1 MDLLIQKKI
10 GFIGTGNMAQ
20 AMISSWLTSKTVA
33 PTDILGTNRTEGKLK
48 RLVDEFGII
57 PVANNEEL
65 IEQAEIIILAV
76 KPQDLVPALES
87 ISSSFGPH
95 HIVLSLAAGLSVV
108 RLRKLLPNV
117 KQWAR
122 LMPNTPVRVGQGVT
136 GYFLPK
142 ESFHLKGLVENLMRP
157 MGAVIPVDD
166 EDKFATLSIACSAGV
181 GFVYELMQYWQ
192 EWLEEHDFAPDQARL
207 MTVKT
212 FLGTATMADISESVP
227 IMDLQSKVTS
237 KKGIT
242 SAGLN
247 SMRELEIERLLRYSF
262 EKAAL
267 RDREIG
273 EEQRS

>member
-1 MDLLIQKKI
+1 MSLQIQKKI

-20 AMISSWLTSKTVA
+20 AMISAWLESGTSTPDK
-33 PTDILGTNRTEGKLK
+33 IYGTNRTEGKIK
-48 RLVDEFGII
+48 RLADELGI
-57 PVANNEEL
+57 VALRNNEEL
-65 IEQAEIIILAV
+65 IDQCEIVVLAV

-87 ISSSFGPH
+87 ISSSFGVH
-95 HIVLSLAAGLSVV
+95 HVVMSLAAGVPLA
-108 RLRKLLPNV
+108 RLKRLLPNV
-117 KQWAR
+117 RQWVR
-122 LMPNTPVRVGQGVT
+122 VMPNTPVRVRQGVS

-142 ESFHLKGLVENLMRP
+142 ESAALKPLMDELLKP
-157 MGAVIPVDD
+157 LGAVVQVDD
-166 EDKFATLSIACSAGV
+166 EDKFATLSVACSAGV

-192 EWLEEHDFAPDQARL
+192 EWLEEHDFPPDQARL

-212 FLGTATMADISESVP
+212 FLGTAIMADSAGAVP
-227 IMDLQSKVTS
+227 ILDLQGKVTS